1 MNKQEKYSFVGYW
14 FMRYLSEYIPVIKNQ
29 SHNTLTSYRDY
40 YMQYLPFVAKRT
52 GKHADKLFDY
62 GSHCREDQ
70 CFFESY
76 RDRQGL
82 YYSNP

>member
-52 GKHADKLFDY
+52 GKHADKLLITDLTV
-62 GSHCREDQ
+62 EDQ